1 MGELRLFLPNIK
13 MLSGKSLSIKK
24 SNALSH
30 TSFFLLILWGP
41 IVGLR
46 PPGPSLSGSFKQGM
60 LGKEER
66 QANYAKKLPY
76 NFSWIEPRRLAGTS
90 IPSTVAQLEGL
101 VREGVSHL
109 VSLSPRHLRPPSLSR
124 DSPSTSSPSRT
135 FRRRLQT
142 RSTSS
147 SRSQTTR
154 WRTTRLSP
162 FIAGAAMAGQ
172 ARCWPLSGY
181 ARNIFDLKQQW
192 LRCAS
197 CGQAL
202 LRAGCRSRHWLVS
215 IGKSF
220 RRRTA
225 VNKYVIMT
233 KGHFSQF

>member
-1 MGELRLFLPNIK
+1 MGRLFLPNIK

-109 VSLSPRHLRPPSLSR
+109 VSLSPETPPLHPHRGLSGANSKPDRQVPRDRRQRVGGQRGCRRSLQGRQWQDRHDVGRFL
-124 DSPSTSSPSRT
+124 D
-135 FRRRLQT
+135 T
-142 RSTSS
+142 RETSS
-147 SRSQTTR
+147 S
-154 WRTTRLSP
+154 
-162 FIAGAAMAGQ
+162 
-172 ARCWPLSGY
+172 
-181 ARNIFDLKQQW
+181 
-192 LRCAS
+192 
-197 CGQAL
+197 
-202 LRAGCRSRHWLVS
+202 
-215 IGKSF
+215 
-220 RRRTA
+220 
-225 VNKYVIMT
+225 
-233 KGHFSQF
+233 